1 MRGEKFNMMLRVA
14 DIHAGYGRVEVLK
27 GINLEI
33 DEGEVVCLLGA
44 NGAGKSTLLKVISG
58 LITPYKGSITFMGD
72 EITRKKPNR
81 IVSMG
86 ISHVPEGRQIFAS
99 LTVQQNLLLGAY
111 VHGHR
116 KSDLEALY
124 HSAFELFPILKRRFF
139 GKAGSL
145 SGGEQQMLAMARG
158 LMSQP
163 RLLLLDEPSLGLAP
177 LVVTHIL
184 SIVTDLRTKGIP
196 ILLVEQN
203 VMGAL
208 RVADRAY
215 VMETGMIASQGKAE
229 ALLGDDEVRRR
240 YLGM

>member
-1 MRGEKFNMMLRVA
+1 MMLRVA

-27 GINLEI
+27 GIDLEVGK
-33 DEGEVVCLLGA
+33 GEVVCLLGA

-58 LITPYKGSITFMGD
+58 LIVPRKGNITFMGM
-72 EITRKKPNR
+72 ELTRKSPNE
-81 IVSMG
+81 IVRTG
-86 ISHVPEGRQIFAS
+86 ISHVPEGRQIFAT

-111 VHGHR
+111 VHRH
-116 KSDLEALY
+116 KKTELERLY
-124 HSAFELFPILKRRFF
+124 DAAFELFPVLKTRFS

-158 LMSQP
+158 LMSEP
-163 RLLLLDEPSLGLAP
+163 KLLLLDEPSLGLAP
-177 LVVTHIL
+177 LVVQDIL
-184 SIVTDLRTKGIP
+184 SIVSDLRQRDIP

-203 VMGAL
+203 VSAAL
-208 RVADRAY
+208 RIADRAY
-215 VMETGMIASQGKAE
+215 VMVTGAITGHGKAD

>member
-1 MRGEKFNMMLRVA
+1 MMLRVT

-27 GINLEI
+27 GIDIEI

-44 NGAGKSTLLKVISG
+44 NGAGKSTLLKVVSG
-58 LITPYKGSITFMGD
+58 LITPAKGSITFMGD
-72 EITRKKPNR
+72 EITRKKPNQ

-111 VHGHR
+111 VHRHR
-116 KSDLEALY
+116 KSDLDALY
-124 HSAFELFPILKRRFF
+124 HSMFDLFPILKTRFL

-163 RLLLLDEPSLGLAP
+163 ALLLLDEPSLGLAP
-177 LVVTHIL
+177 LVAANIL
-184 SIVTDLRTKGIP
+184 SIVGDLRTRGIP

-203 VMGAL
+203 VGAAL
-208 RVADRAY
+208 RIADRAY
-215 VMETGMIASQGKAE
+215 VMETGTIASRGEAG